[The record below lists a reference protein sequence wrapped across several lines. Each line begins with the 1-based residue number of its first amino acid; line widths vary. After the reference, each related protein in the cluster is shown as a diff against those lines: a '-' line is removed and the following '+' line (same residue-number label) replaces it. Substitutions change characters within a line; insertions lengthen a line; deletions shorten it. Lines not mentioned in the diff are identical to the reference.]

1 MLNLMLCGCQ
11 GKMGRVIEECTL
23 TRGDCRIAAGIDLNA
38 EEKRDFPVYASPAD
52 CKEAMDAIIDFSHPN
67 SLNGLLAYAKT
78 HKTPLVIATTGYSKE
93 QIDQIHEAAREIPLF
108 FTFNMSLGV
117 NLLADLA
124 RRATAVLGDQ
134 FDIEI
139 IEKHHNRKVDA
150 PSGTALMLAD
160 AINETLGNKDVYV
173 YDRHSVRKKRNENEI
188 GISSVRGGT
197 IVGEHEI
204 LFAGRDEVITLTHTA
219 MSREIFAVGALNA
232 AVYLSSKT
240 EAGLY
245 DMSDLIREQK

>member
-1 MLNLMLCGCQ
+1 
-11 GKMGRVIEECTL
+11 MGQVITQAVAQ
-23 TRGDCRIAAGIDLNA
+23 RSDCRIAAGIDPHA
-38 EEKRDFPVYASPAD
+38 PACDYPVYASAD
-52 CKEAMDAIIDFSHPN
+52 LCTEPCDVIIDFSHP
-67 SLNGLLAYAKT
+67 SALSPLLEYAVS
-78 HKTPLVIATTGYSKE
+78 HRLPAVICTTGLSEE
-93 QIDQIHEAAREIPLF
+93 QIESIHQAARQIPIF
-108 FTFNMSLGV
+108 FSANMSLGV
-117 NLLADLA
+117 SLLCELA
-124 RRATAVLGDQ
+124 KKAAQVLGGD